1 MHNDGV
7 QTGIAR
13 QYLPGTA
20 GSRIARHDTGNVFLE
35 VTEHEMSQIGK
46 KGILGD
52 LREPDLIT
60 L

>member
-1 MHNDGV
+1 MHNDGM
-7 QTGIAR
+7 QAGIAR

-20 GSRIARHDTGNVFLE
+20 GSRIARHNAGYVFLE
-35 VTEHEMSQIGK
+35 ATEHEMSQIGK
-46 KGILGD
+46 KRILGD